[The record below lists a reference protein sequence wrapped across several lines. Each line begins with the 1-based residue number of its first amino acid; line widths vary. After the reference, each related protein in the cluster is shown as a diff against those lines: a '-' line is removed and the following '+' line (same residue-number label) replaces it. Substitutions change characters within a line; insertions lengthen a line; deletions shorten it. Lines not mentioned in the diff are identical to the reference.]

1 MGQQILA
8 DLSDVEAA
16 IVTAVTAV
24 IYPSGLAEASV
35 TGRPVRIYR
44 GWPLLGP
51 LGNDLA
57 SGVANISV
65 FPMPHATRN
74 TTRWAPLVNT
84 TQSTPTLSVT
94 VRGASATFSGLGG
107 TGQVAGLLVANA
119 PFVCR
124 GRAGDTPALVA
135 AMMAEAVR
143 AERACWL
150 SGNTVSVP
158 GVGSI
163 VARVVADGA
172 LLMEWGRQK
181 QGFRISAWCPDP
193 ATRDRICR
201 LVGDTFATLGFL
213 TLADGTG
220 GRVRYRSTSSFD
232 DDQDAQQYRRDLVYD
247 IEYGTTFEQAA
258 PSMLFG
264 DLMFSGTPFYG

>member
-1 MGQQILA
+1 VA

-16 IVTAVTAV
+16 LVSAVTAV
-24 IYPSGLAEASV
+24 IYPLGVAKASV

-57 SGVANISV
+57 SGVANISI
-65 FPMPHATRN
+65 FSQPNATHN
-74 TTRWAPLVNT
+74 TTRWAPVAHTAPGVT
-84 TQSTPTLSVT
+84 TLTVSVS
-94 VRGASATFSGLGG
+94 GASATFGGSGGA
-107 TGQVAGLLVANA
+107 GQVAGLLVANA
-119 PFVCR
+119 PFVYR

-135 AMMAEAVR
+135 AMLAEAVR
-143 AERACWL
+143 AQRACWL

-163 VARVVADGA
+163 VARVVADGS
-172 LLMEWGRQK
+172 LLTEWGRQT
-181 QGFRISAWCPDP
+181 QGFRVSAWCPDP
-193 ATRDRICR
+193 ATRDQICS
-201 LVGDTFATLGFL
+201 LVGNTLATQAFL
-213 TLADGTG
+213 TLADGTA
-220 GRVRYRSTSSFD
+220 GRVRYRSTACFD
-232 DDQDAQQYRRDLVYD
+232 DDQDARQYRRDLVYD
-247 IEYGTTFEQAA
+247 VEYGTTFAQAA

>member
-1 MGQQILA
+1 LA

-16 IVTAVTAV
+16 LVSAVTAV
-24 IYPSGLAEASV
+24 IYPLGVTGASV

-65 FPMPHATRN
+65 FPIPNATHN
-74 TTRWAPLVNT
+74 TTRWAPLAHNT
-84 TQSTPTLSVT
+84 AGVTTLTVT
-94 VRGASATFSGLGG
+94 VSGPSATFGG
-107 TGQVAGLLVANA
+107 MGGSSQVAGLLVANT
-119 PFVCR
+119 PFVYR

-135 AMMAEAVR
+135 AMMAETVR
-143 AERACWL
+143 AQRACWL

-158 GVGSI
+158 GVTSL

-172 LLMEWGRQK
+172 LLTEWGRQK
-181 QGFRISAWCPDP
+181 QGFRVSAWCPDP
-193 ATRDRICR
+193 ATRDAICS
-201 LVGDTFATLGFL
+201 LVGSMLATQAFL
-213 TLADGTG
+213 TLRDGTG
-220 GRVRYRSTSSFD
+220 GRVRYRSTTCFD
-232 DDQDAQQYRRDLVYD
+232 DDQDARQYRRDLVYD
-247 IEYGTTFEQAA
+247 VEYGTTLEQAA

-264 DLMFSGTPFYG
+264 DLMFSGTPLYG

>member
-1 MGQQILA
+1 M
-8 DLSDVEAA
+8 S
-16 IVTAVTAV
+16 AVSAV
-24 IYPSGLAEASV
+24 IYPLGVTGASV

-51 LGNDLA
+51 LGTDLA

-65 FPMPHATRN
+65 FSIPHATHN
-74 TTRWAPLVNT
+74 TTRWAPSAHYTAGVT
-84 TQSTPTLSVT
+84 TLTVT
-94 VRGASATFSGLGG
+94 VSGASATFGG
-107 TGQVAGLLVANA
+107 MGGSGQVAGLLVDNT
-119 PFVCR
+119 PFVYR

-143 AERACWL
+143 AQRACWL

-158 GVGSI
+158 GVGSL

-172 LLMEWGRQK
+172 SLTEWGRQT
-181 QGFRISAWCPDP
+181 QGFRVSAWCPDP
-193 ATRDRICR
+193 ATRDAICS
-201 LVGDTFATLGFL
+201 LVGSTLATQAFL
-213 TLADGTG
+213 TLADGTA
-220 GRVRYRSTSSFD
+220 GRVRYRSTTCFD
-232 DDQDAQQYRRDLVYD
+232 DDQDGRQYRRDLVYD
-247 IEYGTTFEQAA
+247 AEYGTTFEQAA